1 MISERA
7 GVDMAEAF
15 SRLLSY
21 ARNSNQHL
29 TDVAEA
35 AANGT
40 LDPLAWTQPARSA
53 RS

>member
-1 MISERA
+1 
-7 GVDMAEAF
+7 MAEAF

-21 ARNSNQHL
+21 TRDGDQRL

-40 LDPLAWTQPARSA
+40 LDPLAWTQPARPA